1 MKEFYLPDI
10 DYIDDFSDY
19 NLSIMIQREFE
30 EKEDLPESI
39 ILYQNTMDGNKYKLR
54 ELSKDWI
61 EDLYEG
67 KIV

>member
-1 MKEFYLPDI
+1 MNEFYLPDI

-19 NLSIMIQREFE
+19 NLSIMIKREFE

-39 ILYQNTMDGNKYKLR
+39 ILYQNTMDGKKYKLR

-61 EDLYEG
+61 EDLYDG
-67 KIV
+67 KLL